1 VLTKQTSAGH
11 LDYAVFSLF
20 LIPLVVLIHLWVAP
34 YTKVEESFNIQA
46 THDVLVYGTPLSS
59 VYQKLSSSYDHFVFP
74 GAVPRTFIGP
84 VLLAGVA
91 RPFAALFGHRHSQ
104 FIVRALLGW
113 FNAYSL
119 LWFRRQ
125 LQNACG
131 PAVARWYV
139 VLQVS
144 QFHVM
149 FYASRTLP
157 NMFAFGM
164 SKSPTPEGIP
174 LSIPAK
180 SYQSPSIATFAFGLL
195 LPHKQPAKANPRIRM
210 ALALFVFAAVVF
222 RSEIALLLATNALWL
237 LIIPQISLQRLIPP
251 FLVSFVAAL
260 AISVPIDS
268 YFWQKPIWP
277 ELWGFYYNVVQGSSS
292 NWGTSPWHW
301 YFTSALP
308 KMISPPLGLFFVWCS
323 LSSPA
328 YGRIAQ
334 RLIIPN
340 LLFVAIYSLQPHKEA
355 RFIFYV
361 VPPLTAAAALGAS
374 TLVNQVPARM
384 ATDETG
390 RRAIRNIIFFI
401 VSGSI
406 LATCLSS
413 AVMLVA
419 SSLNYPGGDALAA
432 LHGMIEHDQSTV
444 SSSVVTVHADVLSC
458 MTGVTLFGVAE
469 GNGLPQHHRLTTD
482 PDVVLRGHD
491 SKPSVSLVLDKTEDE
506 GALSDPNFWA
516 KFDYLLMEDDKAI
529 KGGNWDTVAV
539 VEGFSG
545 PEILSPGIPHVE
557 EEPRGVKRIGMAANV
572 DALRRR
578 IMDLTG
584 GWWVGPKT
592 VPKIRIMKRV
602 KDTSDKVT
610 KEAIS

>member
-1 VLTKQTSAGH
+1 MALISH

-20 LIPLVVLIHLWVAP
+20 LIPLVVFIHLWVAP

-46 THDVLVYGTPLSS
+46 AHDVLVYGTPLSS
-59 VYQKLSSSYDHFVFP
+59 IYQKLSSSYDHFAFP

-91 RPFAALFGHRHSQ
+91 RPLTTLFGHEHGQ

-157 NMFAFGM
+157 NMFAFGL
-164 SKSPTPEGIP
+164 T
-174 LSIPAK
+174 
-180 SYQSPSIATFAFGLL
+180 TFAFGLL

-222 RSEIALLLATNALWL
+222 RSEIALLLATNSLWL
-237 LIIPQISLQRLIPP
+237 LIIPMISLQRLIPP

-260 AISVPIDS
+260 AISIPIDS

-308 KMISPPLGLFFVWCS
+308 KLISPPLGLFFVWCS
-323 LSSPA
+323 LNSQA

-334 RLIIPN
+334 RLVIPN

-355 RFIFYV
+355 RFIFYI

-374 TLVNQVPARM
+374 TLVNQIPARM
-384 ATDETG
+384 AADESG
-390 RRAIRNIIFFI
+390 RRAIRNIILLI
-401 VSGSI
+401 ISGSI
-406 LATCLSS
+406 LATFLSS

-432 LHGMIEHDQSTV
+432 LHGMIEHDQSAV

-458 MTGVTLFGVAE
+458 MTGVTLFGVAQ

-482 PDVVLRGHD
+482 PDVVVSGHD

-506 GALSDPNFWA
+506 ATLSDPSFWA
-516 KFDYLLMEDDKAI
+516 KFDYLLMEDDQAV
-529 KGGNWDTVAV
+529 KGGNWDIVAV

-545 PEILSPGIPHVE
+545 PEILRPGAPHIE
-557 EEPRGVKRIGMAANV
+557 EEPRGIQRVGMAAHV
-572 DALRRR
+572 DSLRRR
-578 IMDLTG
+578 ITEMTG
-584 GWWVGPKT
+584 GWWIGPKT

-602 KDTSDKVT
+602 KDTSEKVN

>member
-1 VLTKQTSAGH
+1 MALSRH
-11 LDYAVFSLF
+11 LDYAVFSLC
-20 LIPLVVLIHLWVAP
+20 LIPLVILIHLWVAP

-59 VYQKLSSSYDHFVFP
+59 IYQKLSTSYDHFAFP
-74 GAVPRTFIGP
+74 GAVPRSFIGP

-91 RPFAALFGHRHSQ
+91 RPFATLFGHRHSQ

-119 LWFRRQ
+119 LFFRRQ
-125 LQNACG
+125 LHNACG

-157 NMFAFGM
+157 NMFAFGL
-164 SKSPTPEGIP
+164 T
-174 LSIPAK
+174 
-180 SYQSPSIATFAFGLL
+180 TFAFGLL
-195 LPHKQPAKANPRIRM
+195 LPHKNPAKANPRIRM

-222 RSEIALLLATNALWL
+222 RSEIALLLGTNALWL
-237 LIIPQISLQRLIPP
+237 LIVPQISLQRLIPP

-308 KMISPPLGLFFVWCS
+308 KMISPPLGLFFAGCS

-384 ATDETG
+384 AADETG
-390 RRAIRNIIFFI
+390 RLAIRNIVFLI

-406 LATCLSS
+406 LVTCLSS

-444 SSSVVTVHADVLSC
+444 STSVVTVHADVLSC

-469 GNGLPQHHRLTTD
+469 GNGLPQHHRLPAD
-482 PDVVLRGHD
+482 PAIVLRGHD

-506 GALSDPNFWA
+506 GTLSDPKFWA
-516 KFDYLLMEDDKAI
+516 KFDYLLMEDDKAA

-539 VEGFSG
+539 IEGFSG
-545 PEILSPGIPHVE
+545 PEILRPGVPHVQ
-557 EEPRGVKRIGMAANV
+557 EEPRGVKRVGMAAHV
-572 DALRRR
+572 DSLRQRVVE
-578 IMDLTG
+578 LSG

-592 VPKIRIMKRV
+592 VPKIRIMKKRV
-602 KDTSDKVT
+602 KDTSDKVI
-610 KEAIS
+610 KGAIS

>member
-1 VLTKQTSAGH
+1 MALSSH
-11 LDYAVFSLF
+11 LDYAVFSLL
-20 LIPLVVLIHLWVAP
+20 LIPLVVFIHLWTAP

-46 THDVLVYGTPLSS
+46 THDVLVYGTPLSNI
-59 VYQKLSSSYDHFVFP
+59 YQKLSSSYDHFAFP

-84 VLLAGVA
+84 VLLAGVS
-91 RPFAALFGHRHSQ
+91 RPLTTLFGHEHNQ
-104 FIVRALLGW
+104 FLVRALLGW

-131 PAVARWYV
+131 RVVARWYV
-139 VLQVS
+139 VLQAS

-157 NMFAFGM
+157 NMFAFGL
-164 SKSPTPEGIP
+164 T
-174 LSIPAK
+174 
-180 SYQSPSIATFAFGLL
+180 TFAFGLL
-195 LPHKQPAKANPRIRM
+195 LPHKQPVKANPRIRM

-301 YFTSALP
+301 YFASALP
-308 KMISPPLGLFFVWCS
+308 KLISPPLGLFFVWCS
-323 LSSPA
+323 LTSPA
-328 YGRIAQ
+328 YRRIAQ

-384 ATDETG
+384 AADESG
-390 RRAIRNIIFFI
+390 RRAIRNIIFLI
-401 VSGSI
+401 ISGSV
-406 LATCLSS
+406 LATFLSS

-432 LHGMIEHDQSTV
+432 LHDLIEHDQSTV

-469 GNGLPQHHRLTTD
+469 GHGLPQHHRLTTE
-482 PDVVLRGHD
+482 PDVVVRGHD
-491 SKPSVSLVLDKTEDE
+491 SKPSVSLVLDKTEDDVT
-506 GALSDPNFWA
+506 LSDPSFWA
-516 KFDYLLMEDDKAI
+516 KFDYLLMEDDAAV

-545 PEILSPGIPHVE
+545 PEILRPGVPHVE
-557 EEPRGVKRIGMAANV
+557 EEPRGVQRVGTAARV
-572 DALRRR
+572 DTLRRSVTE
-578 IMDLTG
+578 LTG
-584 GWWVGPKT
+584 GWWIGPKT
-592 VPKIRIMKRV
+592 VPKIRIMKRI
-602 KDTSDKVT
+602 KDTSDKIT

>member
-1 VLTKQTSAGH
+1 
-11 LDYAVFSLF
+11 
-20 LIPLVVLIHLWVAP
+20 
-34 YTKVEESFNIQA
+34 
-46 THDVLVYGTPLSS
+46 
-59 VYQKLSSSYDHFVFP
+59 
-74 GAVPRTFIGP
+74 
-84 VLLAGVA
+84 
-91 RPFAALFGHRHSQ
+91 
-104 FIVRALLGW
+104 
-113 FNAYSL
+113 
-119 LWFRRQ
+119 
-125 LQNACG
+125 
-131 PAVARWYV
+131 
-139 VLQVS
+139 
-144 QFHVM
+144 
-149 FYASRTLP
+149 
-157 NMFAFGM
+157 
-164 SKSPTPEGIP
+164 
-174 LSIPAK
+174 
-180 SYQSPSIATFAFGLL
+180 
-195 LPHKQPAKANPRIRM
+195 M
-210 ALALFVFAAVVF
+210 ALALFVFASVVF

-292 NWGTSPWHW
+292 NWGTSPLHW

-308 KMISPPLGLFFVWCS
+308 KMISPPLGLFFVGCS

-361 VPPLTAAAALGAS
+361 VPPLTAAAALGVS
-374 TLVNQVPARM
+374 TLVNQIPARM
-384 ATDETG
+384 AADETS
-390 RRAIRNIIFFI
+390 RRAIRNIIFLI
-401 VSGSI
+401 VSGSVF
-406 LATCLSS
+406 ATALSS

-482 PDVVLRGHD
+482 PDVVVRGHD

-506 GALSDPNFWA
+506 ASLSDPNFWA
-516 KFDYLLMEDDKAI
+516 KFDYLLMEDDKAV

-545 PEILSPGIPHVE
+545 PEVLRPGVPHVE
-557 EEPRGVKRIGMAANV
+557 EEPRGVKRVGMAAHI
-572 DALRRR
+572 DSLRRKF
-578 IMDLTG
+578 MEFTG
-584 GWWVGPKT
+584 GWWIGPKT

-602 KDTSDKVT
+602 KDTSDKIT